1 RTRSIALKPELHSLK
16 LGDLSIDAYFR
27 KIKSIATILTSLRSP
42 ISNDDVVTIALE
54 GLPYKY
60 ENVSGIIVH
69 REPFSNLKTVHFMQ
83 TIEEM
88 SLKSRAQAK
97 PTNST
102 SSSHMV
108 LLANAC
114 NNTCRTVVAPVELNK
129 PCFNFAKGFC
139 CFVIIANL
147 YMGVHLM
154 RVSPLGQSTVS
165 PITTQSAHPIS
176 FNIGLIGPAQSTSH
190 IHGPL
195 GFNLPQPA
203 STLCSQSNGPI
214 NGQPAQQQFNMGH
227 NFRTVMGQHTS
238 PGTTTLMGQSCSNI
252 LVGHET
258 LLPNGFSVMTLQD
271 PTPGN

>member
-1 RTRSIALKPELHSLK
+1 MKPELHSLK

-129 PCFNFAKGFC
+129 PCFNFAKG
-139 CFVIIANL
+139 
-147 YMGVHLM
+147 
-154 RVSPLGQSTVS
+154 VSPLGQSTVS